1 MTDVLALNSIR
12 GKSGKDTLIGL
23 LESEGRKVFRVAF
36 ADVLKK
42 MCAEALAGD
51 AAYATVLESRCHS
64 SAKDSPFESLSIRM
78 LPDSPYKD
86 WLRKSLVTIGEV
98 NAPRSM
104 RWHLQMFGTGYHR
117 EHLGKPNV
125 WFDMGMREVAQG
137 LEDGSYDHVV
147 VTDMRMA
154 NEFTG
159 LTKGPHTQ
167 QPNPNAF
174 SWGVPK
180 VRTVRIVRDWF
191 ITGVDDQSY
200 HISDI
205 ALMAHP
211 FDALVV
217 NQLGEPW
224 AMLDQL
230 KEQGV
235 IN

>member
-1 MTDVLALNSIR
+1 MTDLLALNSIR

-51 AAYATVLESRCHS
+51 AAYAVVLESRCHS
-64 SAKDSPFESLSIRM
+64 SAKDTPFESLSVRM
-78 LPDSPYKD
+78 IPDGPYKN
-86 WLRKSLVTIGEV
+86 WLSKSLVTVEELT
-98 NAPRSM
+98 APRSM
-104 RWHLQMFGTGYHR
+104 RWHLQTFGTGYHR

-125 WFDMGMREVAQG
+125 WLDMGLEEVRKG
-137 LEDGSYDHVV
+137 FDDGSYDHVV
-147 VTDMRMA
+147 ITDMRMV
-154 NEFTG
+154 NEFDR
-159 LTKGPHTQ
+159 LNNFNWDLH
-167 QPNPNAF
+167 
-174 SWGVPK
+174 
-180 VRTVRIVRDWF
+180 TVRIVRDWF
-191 ITGVDDQSY
+191 IPGVDDQSY

-217 NQLGEPW
+217 NRLGEPW
-224 AMLDQL
+224 VMLDQL